1 MSCANAAIVQLPH
14 VRYWGLAQNP
24 FREQVLRGE
33 AYLNRFPAD
42 DDDEPVFPLTLAGA
56 EVQEWNSV
64 DEDDGILDNGD
75 NGSGALAPD
84 GSWYMIPPGILIMSF
99 RFDEAG
105 RGRLPDY
112 FGFVFTNPGE
122 AYPYMD
128 ILGQGNTLLERID
141 MRSIVETYNN
151 GGGTGVNDDWFAG
164 FRSTQGI
171 QEVVLYGFGTIDHLT
186 WGWTPVPEPGSAVLV
201 AAGAGWMLRRR
212 KR

>member
-1 MSCANAAIVQLPH
+1 
-14 VRYWGLAQNP
+14 
-24 FREQVLRGE
+24 
-33 AYLNRFPAD
+33 
-42 DDDEPVFPLTLAGA
+42 
-56 EVQEWNSV
+56 V

-75 NGSGALAPD
+75 NGSGALAID
-84 GSWYMIPPGILIMSF
+84 GSLYLQVPGDVTFIMSL

-112 FGFVFTNPGE
+112 FGFVFTSPGE

-128 ILGQGNTLLERID
+128 VLGQGNTLLERID

-171 QEVVLYGFGTIDHLT
+171 QEVVLYGFDTIDHLT

-201 AAGAGWMLRRR
+201 AAGAGLMLGRRR
-212 KR
+212 R

>member
-1 MSCANAAIVQLPH
+1 MSKELLLLLFLSLGVSTDQAAIVQLPH
-14 VRYWGLAQNP
+14 VRYSGLAQNP
-24 FREQVLRGE
+24 FREQVVRGE

-75 NGSGALAPD
+75 NGSGALAID
-84 GSWYMIPPGILIMSF
+84 GSLYLQVPGDVTFIMSL

-112 FGFVFTNPGE
+112 FGFVFTSPGE

-128 ILGQGNTLLERID
+128 VLGQGNT
-141 MRSIVETYNN
+141 
-151 GGGTGVNDDWFAG
+151 
-164 FRSTQGI
+164 
-171 QEVVLYGFGTIDHLT
+171 
-186 WGWTPVPEPGSAVLV
+186 
-201 AAGAGWMLRRR
+201 
-212 KR
+212 